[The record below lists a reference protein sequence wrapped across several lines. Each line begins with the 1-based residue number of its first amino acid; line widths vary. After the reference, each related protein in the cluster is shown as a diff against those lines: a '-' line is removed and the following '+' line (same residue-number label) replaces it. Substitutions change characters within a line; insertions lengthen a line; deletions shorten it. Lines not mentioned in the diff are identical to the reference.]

1 MFHIIFV
8 IFELWKH
15 QKIQQ
20 TSVAKKSL
28 QGHDIIE
35 DGNICLI
42 QDTYFTTYVLNNWWL
57 IVFDDVSINFVWN
70 QSH

>member
-20 TSVAKKSL
+20 ISVAKKSF

-35 DGNICLI
+35 DGNICLM
-42 QDTYFTTYVLNNWWL
+42 QDTYFTT
-57 IVFDDVSINFVWN
+57 
-70 QSH
+70 

>member
-42 QDTYFTTYVLNNWWL
+42 QDTYFTTYVLNN
-57 IVFDDVSINFVWN
+57 
-70 QSH
+70 